1 MTWPLGAISR
11 DATGAHILAPT
22 LGHDPGPQLTCIIT
36 STLGLQYI
44 GDFDTIALKD
54 LAISHVSKNRG
65 VEEAYQGIKQTT
77 DFLMGY
83 PAITKDLNGFI
94 M

>member
-1 MTWPLGAISR
+1 MSNIETLEDG
-11 DATGAHILAPT
+11 TG
-22 LGHDPGPQLTCIIT
+22 
-36 STLGLQYI
+36 
-44 GDFDTIALKD
+44 LKV
-54 LAISHVSKNRG
+54 LSICAKTFKASSNL
-65 VEEAYQGIKQTT
+65 GIKQTT